1 MVHLITDAEFQRY
14 IRDEDR
20 IKASWDRIKL
30 HPELSKQ
37 AVGME
42 ETWDSVKKL
51 IGGRERMKDI
61 YAIEADYLE
70 ANPESGYITDIVCLK
85 EFPDY
90 IDYLPKGAIVRKIK
104 VMGYMPKKEISR
116 YPYIGMSKDEYD
128 CFVKRTT
135 ELVVEAIEKYMDS
148 HRR

>member
-1 MVHLITDAEFQRY
+1 MGYYAHLITDAEFQRY

-61 YAIEADYLE
+61 YAIEAGLFRSK
-70 ANPESGYITDIVCLK
+70 SGIRLHN
-85 EFPDY
+85 
-90 IDYLPKGAIVRKIK
+90 
-104 VMGYMPKKEISR
+104 R
-116 YPYIGMSKDEYD
+116 Y
-128 CFVKRTT
+128 CVFKRIPG
-135 ELVVEAIEKYMDS
+135 LY
-148 HRR
+148 